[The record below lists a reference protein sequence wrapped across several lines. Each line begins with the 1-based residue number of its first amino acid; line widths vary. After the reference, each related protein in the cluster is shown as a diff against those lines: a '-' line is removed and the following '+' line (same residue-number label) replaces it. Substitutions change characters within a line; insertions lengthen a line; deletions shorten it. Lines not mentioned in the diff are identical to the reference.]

1 MKRKIRLNSTTSV
14 NSVNVDNFVD
24 IELKQ
29 STKLLPH
36 TDTVD
41 KINIYE
47 VFEEERRK
55 SDKYRLIFTI
65 NPICTN
71 VLFNTLTEIV
81 KFEGEGKKTDKV
93 ILVENDS
100 SISVSD
106 AMGDV
111 NPDRV
116 QMIKNT
122 EYSNDKLG
130 YVYHCGYD
138 IFNNHILRNMTF
150 KQVNT
155 LKNKNQ
161 SDSNQTGSPLLSK
174 IFNTIGDVMRYSDGD
189 IVKFNK
195 RVNVSS
201 APRPNLNKH
210 LYEYSDILS
219 ITDSINQNLIEEKGW
234 FGFTN
239 GMNVNSKLYTG
250 SNGNVWG
257 NSLNI
262 NKVINRQ
269 KACEFIDMYP
279 DRSLFSFNPKI
290 NKKEKRLEYN
300 WKMCLTYPYDT
311 TYNHLLVYGD
321 GVNGLDCYSCIRTS
335 GLSGDDVLVFR
346 TTCKHGLKATDSIAL
361 YATTPDGVT
370 IRIPDAITIKDT
382 GDLNKKYRENYFYI
396 LNNDILNHIF
406 GDKWETDYT
415 KEELQGELN
424 KTNFR
429 IKHIIGDFE
438 SEYYIRLFK
447 KLPNFKYSKKEFT
460 EEIGSNRKMFDEFV
474 KENATVCN
482 KTIVGNCLDDNLYM
496 LDFNYDLY
504 QLAFASTI
512 YSDKSSQI
520 TFTDTIDLSHIKDK
534 SGKPVTEIYLTIIK
548 NNSGWNK
555 WYLGDNQRN
564 DNSVEFSH
572 CFGKITSGFN
582 LLNVKR
588 DKSSSIKNKDDI
600 RFSDV
605 HKLHNLASSYPIVSS
620 IPLEDDITISGSTK
634 WYSGKAEHDIFWGD
648 LVEFNKSQVKEIVL
662 EKVCHRF
669 NTTQRE
675 LDENYFTNN
684 GANPNIL
691 KKWNTLKFDEI
702 TADDYDKANF
712 TVSTTSIT
720 DYNGLYVNQRPEG
733 YYYEAHY
740 PIMVKELSSQI
751 QQDALITFTVSE
763 NGINPDNYSNNT
775 GYAKV
780 KVNVKHNLSEGD
792 YVRVTNRSDK
802 SYSLGIIETILSP
815 TEFLINYPKI
825 YNFQTFKENVENGSL
840 LLIKTNSNI
849 PSYATNL
856 NDGSQRYLWREVQ
869 RVGDVN
875 NITLPEYP
883 FTNGCFYI
891 HNNINF
897 YLRRQDPHN
906 YNNLYYSNFPNDVV
920 GKIENGNDDYEYIN
934 EDEVLC

>member
-24 IELKQ
+24 VELKQ

-36 TDTVD
+36 TNTVD
-41 KINIYE
+41 KVNIYE
-47 VFEEERRK
+47 VFEEERSK

-71 VLFNTLTEIV
+71 VLFNTLTEVV

-93 ILVENDS
+93 VLVENDS
-100 SISVSD
+100 SISVSN

-138 IFNNHILRNMTF
+138 IFNNHILRNTTF

-155 LKNKNQ
+155 LRSNNKNQ
-161 SDSNQTGSPLLSK
+161 SDSNQTGTPLLSK
-174 IFNTIGDVMRYSDGD
+174 IFNTIGDVMRYGDGD

-239 GMNVNSKLYTG
+239 GMNINSKLYTG
-250 SNGNVWG
+250 SNNNIWG
-257 NSLNI
+257 DSLNI

-279 DRSLFSFNPKI
+279 DRSLFSFNPKV
-290 NKKEKRLEYN
+290 NKKEKRLEHN

-321 GVNGLDCYSCIRTS
+321 GVNGLDCYSCVRTS
-335 GLSGDDVLVFR
+335 GLSGEDVLVFR
-346 TTCKHGLKATDSIAL
+346 TTCKHGLKATDNIVL
-361 YATTPDGVT
+361 YATYEGETT
-370 IRIPDAITIKDT
+370 RIPDAITIKDT
-382 GDLNKKYRENYFYI
+382 GDLNKKYRENYFYV
-396 LNNDILNHIF
+396 LNHDILNHIF
-406 GDKWETDYT
+406 GDDWEFNFSQD
-415 KEELQGELN
+415 ELN
-424 KTNFR
+424 KVNFR
-429 IKHIIGDFE
+429 IKHVIGDFE

-474 KENATVCN
+474 KENATYCN
-482 KTIVGNCLDDNLYM
+482 KSVIGNCPDDNLYM

-512 YSDKSSQI
+512 YSDKSSQV

-534 SGKPVTEIYLTIIK
+534 SGKPITEIYLTIIK
-548 NNSGWNK
+548 NNSGWDK
-555 WYLGDNQRN
+555 WYLGANQRN
-564 DNSVEFSH
+564 ENSVEFSH

-582 LLNVKR
+582 LLNIKR

-620 IPLEDDITISGSTK
+620 IPLEDNITISGSTK
-634 WYSGKAEHDIFWGD
+634 WYSGKAEHDVFWGD

-675 LDENYFTNN
+675 LDENYFTTN
-684 GANPNIL
+684 GVNPNIL

-712 TVSTTSIT
+712 TVSTTNIT

-733 YYYEAHY
+733 YYYEPHY

-763 NGINPDNYSNNT
+763 NGINPDNYSNNP

-792 YVRVTNRSDK
+792 YIRVTNRSDK
-802 SYSLGIIETILSP
+802 SYSLGIIENILSP

-840 LLIKTNSNI
+840 LLIKTNSKI

-875 NITLPEYP
+875 NTTLPEYP

-906 YNNLYYSNFPNDVV
+906 YNNLYYSNFPNDIP
-920 GKIENGNDDYEYIN
+920 GKIESGNDDYEYIN

>member
-24 IELKQ
+24 VELKQ

-36 TDTVD
+36 TNTVD
-41 KINIYE
+41 KVNIYE
-47 VFEEERRK
+47 VFEEERSK

-71 VLFNTLTEIV
+71 VLFNTLTEVV

-93 ILVENDS
+93 VLVENDS
-100 SISVSD
+100 SISVSN

-138 IFNNHILRNMTF
+138 IFNNHILRNTTF

-155 LKNKNQ
+155 LRSNNKNQ
-161 SDSNQTGSPLLSK
+161 SDSNQTGTPLLSK
-174 IFNTIGDVMRYSDGD
+174 IFNTIGDVMRYGDGD

-239 GMNVNSKLYTG
+239 GMNINSKLYTG
-250 SNGNVWG
+250 SNNNIWG
-257 NSLNI
+257 DSLNI

-290 NKKEKRLEYN
+290 NKKEKRLEHN

-321 GVNGLDCYSCIRTS
+321 GVNGLDCYSCVRTS
-335 GLSGDDVLVFR
+335 GLSGEDVLVFR
-346 TTCKHGLKATDSIAL
+346 TTCKHGLKATDNIVL
-361 YATTPDGVT
+361 YATYEGETT
-370 IRIPDAITIKDT
+370 RIPDAITIKDT
-382 GDLNKKYRENYFYI
+382 GDLNKKYRENHFYV
-396 LNNDILNHIF
+396 LNHDILNHIF
-406 GDKWETDYT
+406 GDDWEFNFNQD
-415 KEELQGELN
+415 ELN
-424 KTNFR
+424 RINFR

-474 KENATVCN
+474 KENATYCN
-482 KTIVGNCLDDNLYM
+482 KSVIGNCPDDNLYM

-512 YSDKSSQI
+512 YSDKSSQV

-534 SGKPVTEIYLTIIK
+534 SGKPITEIYLTIVK
-548 NNSGWNK
+548 NNSGWDK
-555 WYLGDNQRN
+555 WYLGANQRN
-564 DNSVEFSH
+564 ENSVEFSH

-582 LLNVKR
+582 LLNIKR

-620 IPLEDDITISGSTK
+620 IPLEDNITISGSTK
-634 WYSGKAEHDIFWGD
+634 WYSGKAEHDVFWGD

-675 LDENYFTNN
+675 LDENYFTTN
-684 GANPNIL
+684 GVNPNIL

-712 TVSTTSIT
+712 TVSTTNIT

-733 YYYEAHY
+733 YYYEPHY

-763 NGINPDNYSNNT
+763 NGINPDNYSNNP

-792 YVRVTNRSDK
+792 YIRVTNRSDK
-802 SYSLGIIETILSP
+802 SYSLGIIENILSP

-840 LLIKTNSNI
+840 LLIKTNSKI

-875 NITLPEYP
+875 NTTLPEYP

-906 YNNLYYSNFPNDVV
+906 YNNLYYSNFPNDIP
-920 GKIENGNDDYEYIN
+920 GKIESGNDDYEYIN

>member
-24 IELKQ
+24 VELKQ

-36 TDTVD
+36 TNTVD
-41 KINIYE
+41 KVNIYE
-47 VFEEERRK
+47 VFEEERSK

-71 VLFNTLTEIV
+71 VLFNTLTEVV

-93 ILVENDS
+93 VLVENDS
-100 SISVSD
+100 SISVSN

-138 IFNNHILRNMTF
+138 IFNNHILRNITF

-155 LKNKNQ
+155 LRSNNKNQ
-161 SDSNQTGSPLLSK
+161 SDSNQTGTPLLSK
-174 IFNTIGDVMRYSDGD
+174 IFNTIGDVMRYGDGD

-239 GMNVNSKLYTG
+239 GMNINSKLYTG
-250 SNGNVWG
+250 SNNNIWG
-257 NSLNI
+257 DSLNI

-290 NKKEKRLEYN
+290 NKKEKRLEHN

-321 GVNGLDCYSCIRTS
+321 GVNGLDCYSCVRTS
-335 GLSGDDVLVFR
+335 GLSGEDVLVFR
-346 TTCKHGLKATDSIAL
+346 TTCKHGLKATDNIVL
-361 YATTPDGVT
+361 YATRPDGVT
-370 IRIPDAITIKDT
+370 IRIPNITIKDT
-382 GDLNKKYRENYFYI
+382 GDLNKKYRENYFYV
-396 LNNDILNHIF
+396 LNHDILNHIF
-406 GDKWETDYT
+406 GDDWEFNFNQD
-415 KEELQGELN
+415 ELN
-424 KTNFR
+424 RINFR
-429 IKHIIGDFE
+429 IKHVIGDFE
-438 SEYYIRLFK
+438 SDYYIRLFK

-474 KENATVCN
+474 KENATYCN
-482 KTIVGNCLDDNLYM
+482 KSVIGNCPDDNLYM

-512 YSDKSSQI
+512 YSDKSSQV

-534 SGKPVTEIYLTIIK
+534 SGKPITEIYLTIVK
-548 NNSGWNK
+548 NNSGWDK

-564 DNSVEFSH
+564 ENSVEFSH

-582 LLNVKR
+582 LLNIKR

-620 IPLEDDITISGSTK
+620 IPLEDNITISGSTK

-675 LDENYFTNN
+675 LDENYFTTN
-684 GANPNIL
+684 GVNPNIL

-712 TVSTTSIT
+712 TVSTTNIT

-733 YYYEAHY
+733 YYYEPHY

-763 NGINPDNYSNNT
+763 NGINPDNYSNNP

-792 YVRVTNRSDK
+792 YIRVTNRSDK
-802 SYSLGIIETILSP
+802 SYSLGIIENILSP

-840 LLIKTNSNI
+840 LLIKTNSKI

-875 NITLPEYP
+875 NTTLPEYP

-906 YNNLYYSNFPNDVV
+906 YNNLYYSNFPNDIP
-920 GKIENGNDDYEYIN
+920 GKIESGNDDYEYIN

>member
-1 MKRKIRLNSTTSV
+1 MKRKIRLNITTSV

-24 IELKQ
+24 VELKQ

-41 KINIYE
+41 KVNIYE
-47 VFEEERRK
+47 VFEEERSK

-71 VLFNTLTEIV
+71 VLFNTLTEVV

-93 ILVENDS
+93 VLVENGS
-100 SISVSD
+100 PISVSN
-106 AMGDV
+106 AMGDN

-138 IFNNHILRNMTF
+138 IFNNHILRNTTF

-155 LKNKNQ
+155 LKGSGN
-161 SDSNQTGSPLLSK
+161 DSNQTGNPAYRK
-174 IFNTIGDVMRYSDGD
+174 IFNTIGDVMRYGDGD
-189 IVKFNK
+189 VVKYNK

-239 GMNVNSKLYTG
+239 GMNINSKLYTG
-250 SNGNVWG
+250 SNGNIWG
-257 NSLNI
+257 DSLNI

-279 DRSLFSFNPKI
+279 DRSLFSFNPKV
-290 NKKEKRLEYN
+290 NKKEKRLEHN
-300 WKMCLTYPYDT
+300 WKMCLTYPYDI

-335 GLSGDDVLVFR
+335 GLSGEDVLVFR
-346 TTCKHGLKATDSIAL
+346 TTCKHGLKATDSIVL
-361 YATTPDGVT
+361 YATTPDGKT
-370 IRIPDAITIKDT
+370 TRIPDAITIKDT
-382 GDLNKKYRENYFYI
+382 GDLNKKYRDNYFYV
-396 LNNDILNHIF
+396 LNHDILNHVF
-406 GDKWETDYT
+406 GDDWEFNFSQD
-415 KEELQGELN
+415 ELN
-424 KTNFR
+424 KINFR
-429 IKHIIGDFE
+429 MKHIIGDFE
-438 SEYYIRLFK
+438 SDYYIRLFK
-447 KLPNFKYSKKEFT
+447 KIPNFKHSKKEFT
-460 EEIGSNRKMFDEFV
+460 EEIGANRKMFDEFV

-482 KTIVGNCLDDNLYM
+482 KTVVGNCPDDDLYM

-512 YSDKSSQI
+512 YSDKSSQV

-548 NNSGWNK
+548 NNSGWDK

-564 DNSVEFSH
+564 DDSVEFSH

-620 IPLEDDITISGSTK
+620 IPLEDNITISGSTK

-675 LDENYFTNN
+675 LDENYFTST
-684 GANPNIL
+684 GANPDIL

-712 TVSTTSIT
+712 TVSTTNIT

-733 YYYEAHY
+733 YYYEPHY
-740 PIMVKELSSQI
+740 PVMVKELSSQI

-763 NGINPDNYSNNT
+763 NGISPDNYSNNQ

-792 YVRVTNRSDK
+792 YIRVTNRSDK
-802 SYSLGIIETILSP
+802 SYSLGIIENILSP

-825 YNFQTFKENVENGSL
+825 YNFPTFKENVESGSL
-840 LLIKTNSNI
+840 LLIKTNSKI

-875 NITLPEYP
+875 NTVLPEYP

-906 YNNLYYSNFPNDVV
+906 YNNLYYSNFPNDVP
-920 GKIENGNDDYEYIN
+920 GKVESGNDDYEYIN

>member
-24 IELKQ
+24 VELKQ

-36 TDTVD
+36 TNTVD
-41 KINIYE
+41 KVNIYE
-47 VFEEERRK
+47 VFEEERSK

-71 VLFNTLTEIV
+71 VLFNTLTEVV

-93 ILVENDS
+93 VLVENDS
-100 SISVSD
+100 SISVSN

-138 IFNNHILRNMTF
+138 IFNNHILRNTTF

-155 LKNKNQ
+155 LRSNNKNQ
-161 SDSNQTGSPLLSK
+161 SDSNQTGTPLLSK
-174 IFNTIGDVMRYSDGD
+174 IFNTIGDVMRYGDGD

-239 GMNVNSKLYTG
+239 GMNINSKLYTG
-250 SNGNVWG
+250 SNNNIWG
-257 NSLNI
+257 DSLNI

-290 NKKEKRLEYN
+290 NKKEKRLEHN

-321 GVNGLDCYSCIRTS
+321 GVNGLDCYSCVRTS
-335 GLSGDDVLVFR
+335 RLSGEDVLVFR
-346 TTCKHGLKATDSIAL
+346 TTCKHGLKATDNIVL
-361 YATTPDGVT
+361 YATYEGETT
-370 IRIPDAITIKDT
+370 RIPDAITIKDT
-382 GDLNKKYRENYFYI
+382 GDLNKKYRENHFYV
-396 LNNDILNHIF
+396 LNHDILNHIF
-406 GDKWETDYT
+406 GDDWEFNFNQD
-415 KEELQGELN
+415 ELN
-424 KTNFR
+424 RINFR

-474 KENATVCN
+474 KENATYCN
-482 KTIVGNCLDDNLYM
+482 KSVIGNCPDDNLYM

-512 YSDKSSQI
+512 YSDKSSQV

-534 SGKPVTEIYLTIIK
+534 SGKPITEIYLTIVK
-548 NNSGWNK
+548 NNSGWDK
-555 WYLGDNQRN
+555 WYLGANQRN
-564 DNSVEFSH
+564 ENSVEFSH

-582 LLNVKR
+582 LLNIKR

-620 IPLEDDITISGSTK
+620 IPLEDNITISGSTK
-634 WYSGKAEHDIFWGD
+634 WYSGKAEHDVFWGD

-675 LDENYFTNN
+675 LDENYFTTN
-684 GANPNIL
+684 GVNPNIL

-712 TVSTTSIT
+712 TVSTTNIT

-733 YYYEAHY
+733 YYYEPHY

-763 NGINPDNYSNNT
+763 NGINPDNYSNNP

-792 YVRVTNRSDK
+792 YIRVTNRSDK
-802 SYSLGIIETILSP
+802 SYSLGIIENILSP

-840 LLIKTNSNI
+840 LLIKTNSKI

-875 NITLPEYP
+875 NTTLPEYP

-906 YNNLYYSNFPNDVV
+906 YNNLYYSNFPNDIP
-920 GKIENGNDDYEYIN
+920 GKIESGNDDYEYIN

>member
-24 IELKQ
+24 VELKQ

-36 TDTVD
+36 TNTVD
-41 KINIYE
+41 KVNIYE
-47 VFEEERRK
+47 VFEEERSK

-71 VLFNTLTEIV
+71 VLFNTLTEVV

-93 ILVENDS
+93 VLVENDS
-100 SISVSD
+100 SISVSN

-138 IFNNHILRNMTF
+138 IFNNHILRNTTF

-155 LKNKNQ
+155 LRSNNKNQ
-161 SDSNQTGSPLLSK
+161 SDSNQTGTPLLSK
-174 IFNTIGDVMRYSDGD
+174 IFNTIGDVMRYGDGD

-239 GMNVNSKLYTG
+239 GMNINSKLYTG
-250 SNGNVWG
+250 SNNNIWG
-257 NSLNI
+257 DSLNI

-290 NKKEKRLEYN
+290 NKKEKRLEHN

-321 GVNGLDCYSCIRTS
+321 GVNGLDCYSCVRTS
-335 GLSGDDVLVFR
+335 GLSGEDVLVFR

-370 IRIPDAITIKDT
+370 IRIPDAITVKDT
-382 GDLNKKYRENYFYI
+382 GDLNKKYRENYFYV
-396 LNNDILNHIF
+396 LNHDILNHIF
-406 GDKWETDYT
+406 GDDWEFNFSQDN
-415 KEELQGELN
+415 LN
-424 KTNFR
+424 KINFR

-447 KLPNFKYSKKEFT
+447 KLPNFKYSKKELT

-482 KTIVGNCLDDNLYM
+482 KTVVGNCPDDNLYM

-548 NNSGWNK
+548 NNLGWDK

-582 LLNVKR
+582 LLNIKR

-620 IPLEDDITISGSTK
+620 IPLEDNITISGSTK
-634 WYSGKAEHDIFWGD
+634 WYSGKAEHDVFWGD

-675 LDENYFTNN
+675 LDENYFTTN
-684 GANPNIL
+684 GVNPNIL

-712 TVSTTSIT
+712 TVSTTNIT

-733 YYYEAHY
+733 YYYEPHY

-763 NGINPDNYSNNT
+763 NGINPDNYSNNP

-792 YVRVTNRSDK
+792 YIRVTNRSDK
-802 SYSLGIIETILSP
+802 SYSLGIIENILSP

-840 LLIKTNSNI
+840 LLIKTNSKI

-875 NITLPEYP
+875 NTTLPEYP

-906 YNNLYYSNFPNDVV
+906 YNNLYYSNFPNDIP
-920 GKIENGNDDYEYIN
+920 GKIESGNDDYEYIN

>member
-1 MKRKIRLNSTTSV
+1 MKKKIRLNSTSSV
-14 NSVNVDNFVD
+14 NSTNVTNFVD
-24 IELKQ
+24 VELKQ

-36 TDTVD
+36 MDTVD
-41 KINIYE
+41 KVNLYE
-47 VFEEERRK
+47 VFEEERNK
-55 SDKYRLIFTI
+55 SDKYRLIITI
-65 NPICTN
+65 NPVCTN
-71 VLFNTLTEIV
+71 VLFNTLTEVV
-81 KFEGEGKKTDKV
+81 KFEGEGNKTDKV
-93 ILVENDS
+93 VLVENDTTV
-100 SISVSD
+100 SVPE
-106 AMGDV
+106 AMGDT
-111 NPDRV
+111 NPDRYH
-116 QMIKNT
+116 MIKNT
-122 EYSNDKLG
+122 EYSNDKCG

-138 IFNNHILRNMTF
+138 IFNNHILRNTTF

-155 LKNKNQ
+155 LRSENKNQ
-161 SDSNQTGSPLLSK
+161 TDSNQTGSPTFSK

-189 IVKFNK
+189 IVKYNK
-195 RVNVSS
+195 RRNVST
-201 APRPNLNKH
+201 APTMNLNKH

-239 GMNVNSKLYTG
+239 GMNINSKLYTG
-250 SNGNVWG
+250 SNGNIWG
-257 NSLNI
+257 KELDV

-279 DRSLFSFNPKI
+279 DRSLFSFNPKV

-321 GVNGLDCYSCIRTS
+321 GINGLDCYSCVRSS

-346 TTCKHGLKATDSIAL
+346 TTCKHGLKATDTIML
-361 YATTPDGVT
+361 YATTSDGTT
-370 IRIPDAITIKDT
+370 IKIPDAITIKDT
-382 GDLNKKYRENYFYI
+382 GDLDKKYRDNYFYV
-396 LNNDILNHIF
+396 LNHDILNHIF
-406 GDKWETDYT
+406 GDDWEANFDQD
-415 KEELQGELN
+415 KLN
-424 KTNFR
+424 NVNFR
-429 IKHIIGDFE
+429 IRHLIGDFE

-460 EEIGSNRKMFDEFV
+460 EEIGSNRANFNKFV
-474 KENATVCN
+474 KENATYCN
-482 KTIVGNCLDDNLYM
+482 KDVVGTCPDDNLYM

-520 TFTDTIDLSHIKDK
+520 TFTDTIDVSHIKDK
-534 SGKPVTEIYLTIIK
+534 SGKPITELYLTIVK
-548 NNSGWNK
+548 NNAGWDK
-555 WYLGDNQRN
+555 WYLGSTQRN
-564 DNSVEFSH
+564 DSSVEYSH

-582 LLNVKR
+582 LLNIKK
-588 DKSSSIKNKDDI
+588 DKSSSVKNKDDI

-620 IPLEDDITISGSTK
+620 MPLEDDITISGSTK
-634 WYSGKAEHDIFWGD
+634 WYSGNAEHDVFWGD
-648 LVEFNKSQVKEIVL
+648 LVEFNKSQVKEIIL

-675 LDENYFTNN
+675 LDEQYFKN
-684 GANPNIL
+684 GGSASTYD
-691 KKWNTLKFDEI
+691 KWKTFKFDEI
-702 TADDYDKANF
+702 EADDYDNATF
-712 TVSTTSIT
+712 TIKNEKIT
-720 DYNGLYVNQRPEG
+720 DYNGLPANQRPEG

-751 QQDALITFTVSE
+751 QQDALITFTVAKD
-763 NGINPDNYSNNT
+763 GVNPDNYSNNS
-775 GYAKV
+775 GYAKI
-780 KVNVKHNLSEGD
+780 KVNVKHNLEAGD
-792 YVRVTNRSDK
+792 YIRVTNSSDK
-802 SYSLGIIETILSP
+802 SYSLGIVETVLSN

-825 YNFQTFKENVENGSL
+825 YSFQTFKENVESGKL

-869 RVGDVN
+869 RVGNIN
-875 NITLPEYP
+875 NTTLPEYP

-891 HNNINF
+891 YENINF

-906 YNNLYYSNFPNDVV
+906 YNNLYYSNFPNDIA
-920 GKIENGNDDYEYIN
+920 GKVENGNDNYEYIN
-934 EDEVLC
+934 EDEALC

>member
-24 IELKQ
+24 VELKQ

-36 TDTVD
+36 TNTVD
-41 KINIYE
+41 KVNIYE
-47 VFEEERRK
+47 VFEEERSK

-71 VLFNTLTEIV
+71 VLFNTLTEVV

-93 ILVENDS
+93 VLVENDS
-100 SISVSD
+100 SISVSN

-122 EYSNDKLG
+122 EYSNDRLG

-138 IFNNHILRNMTF
+138 IFNNHILRNTTF

-155 LKNKNQ
+155 LRSNNKNQ
-161 SDSNQTGSPLLSK
+161 SDSNQTGTPLLSK
-174 IFNTIGDVMRYSDGD
+174 IFNTIGDVMRYGDGD

-239 GMNVNSKLYTG
+239 GMNINSKLYTG
-250 SNGNVWG
+250 SNNNIWG
-257 NSLNI
+257 DSLNI

-290 NKKEKRLEYN
+290 NKKEKRLEHN

-321 GVNGLDCYSCIRTS
+321 GVNGLDCYSCVRTS

-370 IRIPDAITIKDT
+370 IRIPDAITVKDT
-382 GDLNKKYRENYFYI
+382 GDLNKKYRENYFYV
-396 LNNDILNHIF
+396 LNHDILNHIF
-406 GDKWETDYT
+406 GDDWEFNFSQDN
-415 KEELQGELN
+415 LN
-424 KTNFR
+424 KINFR

-474 KENATVCN
+474 KENATYCN
-482 KTIVGNCLDDNLYM
+482 KSVIGNCPDDNLYM

-512 YSDKSSQI
+512 YSDKSSQV

-534 SGKPVTEIYLTIIK
+534 SGKPITEIYLTIVK
-548 NNSGWNK
+548 NNSGWDK
-555 WYLGDNQRN
+555 WYLGANQRN
-564 DNSVEFSH
+564 ENSVEFSH

-582 LLNVKR
+582 LLNIKR

-620 IPLEDDITISGSTK
+620 IPLEDNITISGSTK
-634 WYSGKAEHDIFWGD
+634 WYSGKAEHDVFWGD

-675 LDENYFTNN
+675 LDENYFTTN
-684 GANPNIL
+684 GVNPNIL

-712 TVSTTSIT
+712 TVSTTNIT

-733 YYYEAHY
+733 YYYEPHY

-763 NGINPDNYSNNT
+763 NGINPDNYSNNP

-792 YVRVTNRSDK
+792 YIRVTNRSDK
-802 SYSLGIIETILSP
+802 SYSLGIIENILSP

-840 LLIKTNSNI
+840 LLIKTNSKI

-875 NITLPEYP
+875 NTTLPEYP

-906 YNNLYYSNFPNDVV
+906 YNNLYYSNFPNDIP
-920 GKIENGNDDYEYIN
+920 GKIESGNDDYEYIN

>member
-24 IELKQ
+24 VELKQ
-29 STKLLPH
+29 STKLLPP
-36 TDTVD
+36 TNTVD
-41 KINIYE
+41 KVNIYE
-47 VFEEERRK
+47 VFEEERSK

-71 VLFNTLTEIV
+71 VLFNTLTEV
-81 KFEGEGKKTDKV
+81 VRFEGEGKKTDKV
-93 ILVENDS
+93 VLVENDS
-100 SISVSD
+100 SISVSN

-138 IFNNHILRNMTF
+138 IFNNHILRNTTF

-155 LKNKNQ
+155 LRSNNKNQ
-161 SDSNQTGSPLLSK
+161 SDSNQTGTPLLSK
-174 IFNTIGDVMRYSDGD
+174 IFNTIGDVMRYGDGD

-239 GMNVNSKLYTG
+239 GMNINSKLYTG
-250 SNGNVWG
+250 SNNNIWG
-257 NSLNI
+257 DSLNI

-279 DRSLFSFNPKI
+279 DRSLFSFNPKV
-290 NKKEKRLEYN
+290 NKKEKRLEHN

-321 GVNGLDCYSCIRTS
+321 GVNGLDCYSCVRTS
-335 GLSGDDVLVFR
+335 GLSGEDVLVFR
-346 TTCKHGLKATDSIAL
+346 TTCKHGLKATEAVVL
-361 YATTPDGVT
+361 YATRPDGVT
-370 IRIPDAITIKDT
+370 IRIPNITVKDT
-382 GDLNKKYRENYFYI
+382 GDLNKKYRENYFYV
-396 LNNDILNHIF
+396 LNHDILNHIF
-406 GDKWETDYT
+406 GDDWEFNFNQD
-415 KEELQGELN
+415 ELN
-424 KTNFR
+424 RINFR
-429 IKHIIGDFE
+429 IKHVIGDFE

-474 KENATVCN
+474 KENATYCN
-482 KTIVGNCLDDNLYM
+482 KSVIGNCPDDNLYM

-512 YSDKSSQI
+512 YSDKSSQV

-534 SGKPVTEIYLTIIK
+534 SGKPITEIYLTIVK
-548 NNSGWNK
+548 NNSGWDK

-564 DNSVEFSH
+564 ENSVEFSH

-582 LLNVKR
+582 LLNIKR

-620 IPLEDDITISGSTK
+620 IPLEDNITISGSTK
-634 WYSGKAEHDIFWGD
+634 WYSGKAEHDVFWGD

-675 LDENYFTNN
+675 LDENYFTTN
-684 GANPNIL
+684 GVNPNIL

-712 TVSTTSIT
+712 TVSTTNIT

-733 YYYEAHY
+733 YYYEPHY

-763 NGINPDNYSNNT
+763 NGINPDNYSNNP

-780 KVNVKHNLSEGD
+780 KVNVKHNLFEGD
-792 YVRVTNRSDK
+792 YIRVTNRSDK
-802 SYSLGIIETILSP
+802 SYSLGIIENILSP

-840 LLIKTNSNI
+840 LLIKTNSKI

-875 NITLPEYP
+875 NTTLPEYP

-906 YNNLYYSNFPNDVV
+906 YNNLYYSNFPNDIP
-920 GKIENGNDDYEYIN
+920 GKIESGNDDYEYIN

>member
-24 IELKQ
+24 VELKQ

-36 TDTVD
+36 TNTVD
-41 KINIYE
+41 KVNIYE
-47 VFEEERRK
+47 VFEEERSK

-71 VLFNTLTEIV
+71 VLFNTLTEVV

-93 ILVENDS
+93 VLVENDS
-100 SISVSD
+100 SISVSN

-138 IFNNHILRNMTF
+138 IFNNHILRNTTF

-155 LKNKNQ
+155 LRSNNKNQ
-161 SDSNQTGSPLLSK
+161 SDSNQTGTPLLSK
-174 IFNTIGDVMRYSDGD
+174 IFNTIGDVMRYGDGD

-239 GMNVNSKLYTG
+239 GMNINSKLYTG
-250 SNGNVWG
+250 SNNNIWG
-257 NSLNI
+257 DSLNI

-279 DRSLFSFNPKI
+279 DRSLFSFNPKV
-290 NKKEKRLEYN
+290 NKKEKRLEHN

-321 GVNGLDCYSCIRTS
+321 GVNGLDCYSCVRTS
-335 GLSGDDVLVFR
+335 GLSGEDVLVFR
-346 TTCKHGLKATDSIAL
+346 TTCKHGLKATDNIVL
-361 YATTPDGVT
+361 YATYEGETT
-370 IRIPDAITIKDT
+370 RIPDAITIKDT
-382 GDLNKKYRENYFYI
+382 GDLNKKYRENYFYV
-396 LNNDILNHIF
+396 LNHDILNHIF
-406 GDKWETDYT
+406 GDDWEFNFNQD
-415 KEELQGELN
+415 ELN
-424 KTNFR
+424 RINFR

-474 KENATVCN
+474 KENATYCN
-482 KTIVGNCLDDNLYM
+482 KSVIGNCPDDNLYM

-512 YSDKSSQI
+512 YSDKSSQV

-534 SGKPVTEIYLTIIK
+534 SGKPITEIYLTIVK
-548 NNSGWNK
+548 NNSGWDK

-564 DNSVEFSH
+564 ENSVEFSH

-582 LLNVKR
+582 LLNIKR

-620 IPLEDDITISGSTK
+620 MPLEDNITISGSTK
-634 WYSGKAEHDIFWGD
+634 WYSGKAEHDVFWGD
-648 LVEFNKSQVKEIVL
+648 LVEFNKSQVKEMVL

-675 LDENYFTNN
+675 LDENYFTSN
-684 GANPNIL
+684 GVNPNIL

-712 TVSTTSIT
+712 TVSTTNIT

-733 YYYEAHY
+733 YYYEPHY

-763 NGINPDNYSNNT
+763 NGINPDNYSNNP

-792 YVRVTNRSDK
+792 YIRVTNRSDK
-802 SYSLGIIETILSP
+802 SYSLGIIENILSP

-840 LLIKTNSNI
+840 LLIKTNSKI

-875 NITLPEYP
+875 NTTLPEYP

-906 YNNLYYSNFPNDVV
+906 YNNLYYSNFPNDIP
-920 GKIENGNDDYEYIN
+920 GKIESGNDDYEYIN